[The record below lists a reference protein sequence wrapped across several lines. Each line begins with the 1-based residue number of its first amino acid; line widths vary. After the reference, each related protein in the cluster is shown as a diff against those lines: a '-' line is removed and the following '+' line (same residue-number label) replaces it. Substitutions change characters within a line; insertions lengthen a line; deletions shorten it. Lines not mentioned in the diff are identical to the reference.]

1 MIINNPHVK
10 QQINVLNFYTCYWFL
25 HPNFEITTIN
35 YVVQYFSNH
44 DRIKYGLP
52 VCNCMNDQLQNYC
65 LGEESKYNF
74 DDGLMVSSLKGNY
87 CSVNLFFFSR
97 KSNKI
102 AIQNLP
108 VHIKRDEVEALV
120 SGLGNLVRCE
130 QGECNSNYD

>member
-1 MIINNPHVK
+1 MSWIFIPVTG
-10 QQINVLNFYTCYWFL
+10 FYTQ
-25 HPNFEITTIN
+25 ITTIN

-52 VCNCMNDQLQNYC
+52 VCNCMNDQLQNFC

-87 CSVNLFFFSR
+87 CSVNLFFFCR